1 MRTSDRAGPLG
12 SVWAR
17 VPTDT
22 HVHIPHTHTGRG
34 GQAEKGQ
41 TVKRSLFSLQL
52 GSSTKSKCPAP
63 AEQELCYYHMI
74 SLSTCIFKIYFSA
87 AIHHHFKWVFPFPRF
102 FFFSLVR
109 LHESTSPHFHKY
121 TSGNQLREE
130 RLNSISAGSTALG
143 A

>member
-1 MRTSDRAGPLG
+1 MIEQDP
-12 SVWAR
+12 WALSGH
-17 VPTDT
+17 VCPQT
-22 HVHIPHTHTGRG
+22 HMCTYHIHTRG
-34 GQAEKGQ
+34 GRRQAEKGQ